1 MNKRKMS
8 SKIGMI
14 ICFVVGL
21 CLIFT
26 GIFVPKTLKK
36 RTFEYS
42 EDFDFAKVSYEF
54 EIDTKDKL
62 DINTGKVKIK
72 IKGTDTKTFNIYF
85 DSEDSDIH
93 ENEYSFAVD
102 LFNEDA
108 SLFNEIIE
116 IEIYDNSGNLLTF
129 KPETMSSNFSL
140 IPMTIVPI
148 FAGVVFLIVGVL
160 LIVSKSAKVEV
171 EESVQTVTEKIEQVI
186 VKEEDKTITCK
197 YCGLENDRNNAKCEH
212 CGGPLYRG
220 K

>member
-8 SKIGMI
+8 SKVGMI

-26 GIFVPKTLKK
+26 GIYIPKTLKK

-93 ENEYSFAVD
+93 ENEYSFVVD
-102 LFNEDA
+102 LFNENA
-108 SLFNEIIE
+108 SLFNEIIK

-160 LIVSKSAKVEV
+160 LIASKSAKVEV
-171 EESVQTVTEKIEQVI
+171 EESVQTITEKIEQVI
-186 VKEEDKTITCK
+186 VKEEDKTVTCK
-197 YCGLENDRNNAKCEH
+197 YCGLENDRSNAKCEY

>member
-8 SKIGMI
+8 SKVGMI

-26 GIFVPKTLKK
+26 GIYIPKTLKK

-42 EDFDFAKVSYEF
+42 ENFDFAKVSYEF

-72 IKGTDTKTFNIYF
+72 IRGTDTKTFNIYF

-108 SLFNEIIE
+108 SLFNEIIK
-116 IEIYDNSGNLLTF
+116 IEIYDNSGNLLIF

-160 LIVSKSAKVEV
+160 LIISKSAKVEV
-171 EESVQTVTEKIEQVI
+171 EESVQTITEKIEQVI
-186 VKEEDKTITCK
+186 VKEEDKTVTCK
-197 YCGLENDRNNAKCEH
+197 YCGLENNKENAKCAY
-212 CGGPLYRG
+212 CGGPLY
-220 K
+220 KDK

>member
-8 SKIGMI
+8 SKVGMI

-26 GIFVPKTLKK
+26 GIYIPKTLKK

-93 ENEYSFAVD
+93 ENEYSFVVD

-108 SLFNEIIE
+108 SLFNEIIK

-160 LIVSKSAKVEV
+160 LIASKSAKVEV
-171 EESVQTVTEKIEQVI
+171 EESVQTITEKIEQVI
-186 VKEEDKTITCK
+186 VKEEDKTVTCK
-197 YCGLENDRNNAKCEH
+197 YCGLENNKENAKCEY
-212 CGGPLYRG
+212 CGGPLY
-220 K
+220 KNK